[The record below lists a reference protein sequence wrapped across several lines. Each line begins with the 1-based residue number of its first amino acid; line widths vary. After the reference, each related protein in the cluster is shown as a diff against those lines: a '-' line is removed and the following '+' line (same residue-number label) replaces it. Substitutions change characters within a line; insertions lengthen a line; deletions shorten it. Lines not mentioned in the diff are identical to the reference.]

1 MTAPDTAA
9 PETAATPSDSRSL
22 EAGTPEAG
30 NTSPE
35 ALYLV
40 DGSGFIFRA
49 YHALPPLN
57 RPDGTPVNAVL
68 GFTNML
74 MKLLAELKAEAV
86 AVIFDAKRL
95 NFRNEFYPDY
105 KANRPEPPED
115 LRPQFAIIR
124 EAVDAFCL
132 PCLELEGYEA
142 DDLIATYARMASEQ
156 GRPVTIVSSD
166 KDLMQLVRDGVRL
179 MDPMKGRLIGPEE
192 VAEKFG
198 VPPEK
203 VVDVQ
208 ALAGDSVDN
217 VPGVPGIGVK
227 TAAQLITDYGDLE
240 TLLER
245 AGEIKQAGRRQK
257 LLENAELARI
267 SKRLVRLDDA
277 VPVPVPL
284 DRLRVREP
292 DHHKLIDWL
301 KVQGF
306 RSVIHK
312 VEAELAAD
320 GTLVDGAAP
329 APAAPAARAPRTD
342 ARTALDSRSYA
353 PAPAP
358 EARGEGVVPQPD
370 RVEYELVQDLDA
382 LDRWIDRAREAGTV
396 AVDTETDGLTPVS
409 AGLVG
414 VSLSVEP
421 GRACYI
427 PLQHIDPATP
437 KDAAGGLDLGG
448 APPPPPQIALADA
461 LARLKPLLEDPAVL
475 KVGQNVKF
483 DWQIFARHGI
493 AMAPIDD
500 TMLISYVLGT
510 GLHGH
515 GMDEL
520 ALRHLGHTTIKYD
533 EVTGTGKSRI
543 TFDRVPLDKARDY
556 AAEDADIT
564 LRLHR
569 VLKHDLVRQHMVTLY
584 ETIER
589 PLVPVVARMES
600 RGVLVDRAVLR
611 QMSSDFAQRM
621 LEMETEIQKLA
632 PRAFNVG
639 SPKQLGEILFDEMK
653 LPGGSKGKSGAWG
666 TDSGV
671 LEGLA
676 EQGVEIAQKVLDWRQ
691 LSKLK
696 STYTDALAEQIDART
711 GRVHTSFAL
720 AATATGRLS
729 STDPNLQNIPI
740 RTEEGRKI
748 RRAFVAR
755 PGHLLL
761 SVDYSQIELRLVA
774 EMAGVPALR
783 RAFHDGIDIHAMT
796 ASQVFGVPL
805 DQMTSEIRRKAK
817 AINFGI
823 IYGISGFGLGRQL
836 GITPG
841 EAGAFIKQYFERFP
855 ELQTYMETTKAFA
868 REHGY
873 VTTLLG
879 RRCWIQG
886 IREKAPARR
895 AYAERQAINAPIQ
908 GTAADIIKRAM
919 ARIEPALAAAKLDA
933 AMLLQVHDELLFEV
947 PEAQVEETAAVV
959 RGVMEGAAGLGVP
972 LVAEAGWAGNWAEA
986 H

>member
-1 MTAPDTAA
+1 MTAETEAA
-9 PETAATPSDSRSL
+9 PAAE
-22 EAGTPEAG
+22 EAR
-30 NTSPE
+30 NLSPE

-57 RPDGTPVNAVL
+57 RPDGTPVNAVM

-74 MKLLAELKAEAV
+74 MKLLAEQKANAV
-86 AVIFDAKRL
+86 AVVFDSKRE
-95 NFRNEFYPDY
+95 NFRNAIYPDY
-105 KANRPEPPED
+105 KAHRPEPPED
-115 LRPQFAIIR
+115 LIPQFALIR
-124 EAVDAFCL
+124 EAVEAFCL

-142 DDLIATYARMASEQ
+142 DDLIATYARLASAQ

-166 KDLMQLVRDGVRL
+166 KDLMQLVRDGVRML
-179 MDPMKGRLIGPEE
+179 DPMKNRLIGRAE
-192 VAEKFG
+192 VLEKFG

-217 VPGVPGIGVK
+217 VPGVPGIGIK
-227 TAAQLITDYGDLE
+227 TAAQLIGEYGDLE

-245 AGEIKQAGRRQK
+245 AHEIKQNARREK
-257 LLENAELARI
+257 LIENAEMARI
-267 SKRLVRLDDA
+267 SKRLVRLDEN
-277 VPVPVPL
+277 VPVPRPVE
-284 DRLRVREP
+284 DLRVREP
-292 DHHKLIDWL
+292 DHAKLIAWL

-306 RSVIHK
+306 RSIIHK

-320 GTLVDGAAP
+320 GMLADGAATGP
-329 APAAPAARAPRTD
+329 AVPAGEGREPRRD
-342 ARTALDSRSYA
+342 LRTALDSRSFA
-353 PAPAP
+353 PTAGGAGPVAAVEA
-358 EARGEGVVPQPD
+358 EARGEAPFPKPATVA
-370 RVEYELVQDLDA
+370 YETVATVAQ
-382 LDRWIDRAREAGTV
+382 LDRWIAAAREVGTV
-396 AVDTETDGLTPVS
+396 AVDTETDSLTPS
-409 AGLVG
+409 TAKLVG

-427 PLQHIDPATP
+427 PLGHVAPSAP
-437 KDAAGGLDLGG
+437 KDSGGLDLGDG
-448 APPPPPQIALADA
+448 PQPPPQLPLAEA
-461 LARLKPLLEDPAVL
+461 VARLKPLLEDPAVL
-475 KVGQNVKF
+475 KVGHNIKF
-483 DWQIFARHGI
+483 DLQVLAQHGI
-493 AMAPIDD
+493 DVAPIDD

-520 ALRHLGHTTIKYD
+520 ALRLLDHTTISYD
-533 EVTGTGKSRI
+533 SVTGTGKNRI
-543 TFDRVPLDKARDY
+543 TFDRVPLDKATEY
-556 AAEDADIT
+556 AAEDADVT
-564 LRLHR
+564 LRLHQ
-569 VLKHDLVRQHMVTLY
+569 VLKHDLVRRHAVTVY

-600 RGVLVDRAVLR
+600 RGVLVDREVLR
-611 QMSSDFAQRM
+611 QMSADFAQRM
-621 LEMETEIQKLA
+621 LEMESEIQKLA
-632 PRAFNVG
+632 PRPFNVG

-666 TDSGV
+666 TDSSV

-676 EQGVEIAQKVLDWRQ
+676 DQGHEIAQKVLDWRQ

-696 STYTDALAEQIDART
+696 STYTDALAEQIDPRT
-711 GRVHTSFAL
+711 GRVHTSFAM
-720 AATATGRLS
+720 AATSTGRLS

-748 RRAFVAR
+748 RRAFVAK
-755 PGHLLL
+755 PGHVLL

-774 EMAGVPALR
+774 EMAGVPALQQ
-783 RAFHDGIDIHAMT
+783 AFREGIDIHAMT

-805 DQMTSEIRRKAK
+805 DRMTPDIRRKAK

-836 GITPG
+836 GIAPG

-855 ELQTYMETTKAFA
+855 ELQNYMETTKKEA
-868 REHGY
+868 RERGY
-873 VTTLLG
+873 VVTLLG
-879 RRCWIQG
+879 RKCWIQG
-886 IREKAPARR
+886 IQEKNQARR
-895 AYAERQAINAPIQ
+895 AYAERQAINAPVQ

-919 ARIEPALAAAKLDA
+919 SRIQPALDAKKLDA

-947 PEAQVEETAAVV
+947 PEAQVEETAAEV
-959 RGVMEGAAGLGVP
+959 RRVMEGAVSLGVP
-972 LVAEAGWAGNWAEA
+972 LVAEAGWGHSWAEA